1 MNGKDEIRIYRFKH
15 YKRGQVGFAWNWN
28 YEVVSPGEYDA
39 GASTIDEARIVAR
52 NRHKETGLTIVYDW
66 K

>member
-1 MNGKDEIRIYRFKH
+1 MSEIRIFRHKH

-28 YEVVSPGEYDA
+28 YTVSSPNEFDA
-39 GASTIDEARIVAR
+39 GCFTLDEAIVISKK
-52 NRHKETGLTIVYDW
+52 RHSLTGYPIVYDW